1 MSKYLL
7 LMLEKSGDM
16 SGGSQY
22 SKKKEVVTHNSL
34 DSLPVERSKLK
45 CNTAPHNRRISKK
58 YALARF

>member
-1 MSKYLL
+1 
-7 LMLEKSGDM
+7 MLEKSGDM